1 MLSNGA
7 DRVPLLA
14 NSNPGQ
20 ARGLAAYRAAPIPLA
35 GRLAMLPPR
44 L

>member
-1 MLSNGA
+1 VLGN
-7 DRVPLLA
+7 A
-14 NSNPGQ
+14 NPSQ